1 MDLLIIS
8 DWGSIEITIG
18 HLASLAI
25 SRKKKYLE
33 LSMFFQVKAQNV
45 LIFK

>member
-25 SRKKKYLE
+25 VPQEKIFGVVDVFSGKVAKCPYL
-33 LSMFFQVKAQNV
+33 
-45 LIFK
+45 